1 VHIDRLLFFLENKF
15 SLDKINQIMSF
26 NSASP
31 VATESNVSS
40 ILTTACDD
48 RTCSTA
54 KCALCLH
61 CSQQYCFV
69 HFLKHNEQLS
79 LNAYNFTL
87 AIDQLGKLE

>member
-1 VHIDRLLFFLENKF
+1 MSYNST
-15 SLDKINQIMSF
+15 SL
-26 NSASP
+26 
-31 VATESNVSS
+31 VTTESNGSS
-40 ILTTACDD
+40 TTTTTACDD

-87 AIDQLGKLE
+87 AIDQLGKI

>member
-1 VHIDRLLFFLENKF
+1 
-15 SLDKINQIMSF
+15 MSS
-26 NSASP
+26 NSTSP
-31 VATESNVSS
+31 VATESNGSLSSGVSS
-40 ILTTACDD
+40 TACDD

-87 AIDQLGKLE
+87 AIDQLGKKHLNSY

>member
-1 VHIDRLLFFLENKF
+1 
-15 SLDKINQIMSF
+15 MSPTRT
-26 NSASP
+26 SP
-31 VATESNVSS
+31 VASESNGLSSSSGVSL
-40 ILTTACDD
+40 ITTTGCDD

-87 AIDQLGKLE
+87 AIDQLGKTKFSQRSF

>member
-1 VHIDRLLFFLENKF
+1 
-15 SLDKINQIMSF
+15 MSSD
-26 NSASP
+26 NASP
-31 VATESNVSS
+31 IATESSGLSS
-40 ILTTACDD
+40 SGISLTACDE

-54 KCALCLH
+54 KCAVCLH

-87 AIDQLGKLE
+87 AIDQLGKVQFR

>member
-1 VHIDRLLFFLENKF
+1 
-15 SLDKINQIMSF
+15 MSS
-26 NSASP
+26 NSTSP
-31 VATESNVSS
+31 VATESTSLSS
-40 ILTTACDD
+40 TPCDD

-79 LNAYNFTL
+79 LHAYNFTL
-87 AIDQLGKLE
+87 AIDQLGKNRIELFILINFFLFLSRRSNKKY

>member
-1 VHIDRLLFFLENKF
+1 
-15 SLDKINQIMSF
+15 MSS
-26 NSASP
+26 NSTSP
-31 VATESNVSS
+31 VATESNNLLS
-40 ILTTACDD
+40 TTACDD
-48 RTCSTA
+48 QTCSTA

-87 AIDQLGKLE
+87 AIDQLGMKNFFIIHSRNSFVYSL